1 MSVSTSSSDSPR
13 LGLWHWVA
21 FTVGVVP
28 LAVYAFSPR
37 EGDLPLY
44 FRTAHAFLQ
53 GAIPNQ
59 DFRFEYPPYALL
71 WFVPAAWL
79 GPTLPSFIPI
89 FGLQLALF
97 DAFIKWLLLSEG
109 VKRWGR
115 SPRAWVPFAVY
126 TVASWVQSIHYLK
139 RYDLIPAAFVLVALM
154 ALARRRDALAGW
166 ALSVGVV
173 TKLYPVV
180 LVPLALAVC
189 WRRGTWRRLVLG
201 LVAGA
206 LPLVPL
212 SVFWPWWN
220 FAAFHVERGL
230 QVESLGASLLWA
242 AHRLGLVPE
251 VAWVH
256 APAAY
261 ELHGAA
267 AEAVNRATRWVW
279 VVGSLAAA
287 AVGLRSLRQRM
298 PERPEEW
305 ARLALGP
312 LIAFVVLNPVLSP
325 QYLVWLVGA
334 AGLALLSGSR
344 WAPVALFVAAMIS
357 RGLFTGSSSYG
368 KGLTGPFT
376 VLLLVRN
383 GLLLAAGFALVRE
396 AWRLQKSGPEEAL
409 RPQALG
415 SPAARQAKPEP
426 LPPCP

>member
-1 MSVSTSSSDSPR
+1 MDPVECARVSAPTSVVSVSPR
-13 LGLWHWVA
+13 LGGWHWA
-21 FTVGVVP
+21 ALLAGVVP
-28 LAVYAFSPR
+28 LVAYAFSPR
-37 EGDLPLY
+37 AGDLPLY

-53 GAIPNQ
+53 GAVPNQ

-79 GPTLPSFIPI
+79 GPTLSAFVPL
-89 FGLQLALF
+89 FGLQLVLF
-97 DAFIKWLLLSEG
+97 DALIKWLLLSEG
-109 VKRWGR
+109 LRRWGGAW
-115 SPRAWVPFAVY
+115 RAWVPFGVY

-139 RYDLIPAAFVLVALM
+139 RYDLIPAAFVLGALV
-154 ALARRRDALAGW
+154 ALARRREGLAGW

-201 LVAGA
+201 LGVGV

-212 SVFWPWWN
+212 SAFWPWWN
-220 FAAFHVERGL
+220 FASFHVERGL

-242 AHRLGLVPE
+242 AHRLGFAPGVL
-251 VAWVH
+251 WVH

-267 AEAVNRATRWVW
+267 AEAVKAASRWVW
-279 VVGSLAAA
+279 VAGSLAAA
-287 AVGLRSLRQRM
+287 AVGLGAVRRRI
-298 PERPEEW
+298 PEGPEDW

-312 LIAFVVLNPVLSP
+312 LLAFVVLNPVLSP

-334 AGLALLSGSR
+334 AGLALLSGPR
-344 WAPVALFVAAMIS
+344 WAPGAVFAAAMMT
-357 RGLFTGSSSYG
+357 RGLFAGSQYHTGLG
-368 KGLTGPFT
+368 GPHT

-383 GLLLAAGFALVRE
+383 GLLVAAGLALVWEVGR
-396 AWRLQKSGPEEAL
+396 ARKPRPEGAL
-409 RPQALG
+409 SR
-415 SPAARQAKPEP
+415 
-426 LPPCP
+426 